1 MTAYEQKERQG
12 LGDKPLTE
20 ENAQLKRHI
29 YEQELKIGEL
39 EVNHTQII
47 EIISYLLSANT
58 ACKVLY

>member
-12 LGDKPLTE
+12 LGDKQLTE

-29 YEQELKIGEL
+29 YEQEMKIGEL

-47 EIISYLLSANT
+47 EMIS
-58 ACKVLY
+58 